1 MFLLGNTFQNVK
13 IEATWMTYVM
23 IAVYFLILL
32 GIGYYAYKQSTST
45 LDEYMLGGRNL
56 GALVT
61 ALSAGAA
68 DMSGWMLMGLPG
80 EVYSVGLSATWIAIG
95 LTVGAWL
102 NYILVAPR
110 LRVYTELADNA
121 ITLPDFFEKRV
132 SDHTRILK
140 IISGLVIV
148 VFFTLYTQAGMVS
161 GGVLFE
167 SAFGLNYHL
176 GLILTAGIVI
186 LYTLFGGYLAV
197 SLTDFF
203 QGVIMLIALVLVPIV
218 TLLRLNGLDTFN
230 TIAELEPTNLDWFK
244 GTTTIGIISAVAWG
258 LGYFGQPHII
268 VRFMSI
274 KSHRKLPA
282 ARRIGISWMA
292 VSLIGACMTGL
303 IGIAF
308 VNKSGV
314 KLENPETIFVM
325 MSQVLFHPLIAGF
338 FLAAILAAI
347 MSTISSQL
355 LVTSSALTQD
365 FYMLLKKTDINDVT
379 REKEFVLV
387 GRLSV
392 LFVAIVAGAIAW
404 NPNETI
410 LAYVGKAWAGFGAAF
425 GPLVLLSLFWKGL
438 SKNGA
443 ITGMVL
449 GALTVIFWI
458 IMQSVLGDDKG
469 IFVLYEIIPG
479 FIISFVSTVLVSM
492 MTPKPEQRI
501 IDEFDE
507 MKRIVRS

>member
-1 MFLLGNTFQNVK
+1 MILASTFQNVK

-23 IAVYFLILL
+23 IAFYFLILL

-45 LDEYMLGGRNL
+45 LDEYMLGGRSL
-56 GALVT
+56 GPLVT

-80 EVYSVGLSATWIAIG
+80 SVYSSGLSATWIAIG
-95 LTVGAWL
+95 LTIGAWL

-121 ITLPDFFEKRV
+121 ITIPDFFEKRV
-132 SDHTRILK
+132 SDHTRMLK
-140 IISGLVIV
+140 IISGLVIII
-148 VFFTLYTQAGMVS
+148 FFTLYTQAGMVS

-167 SAFGLNYHL
+167 SAFGLNYHW

-186 LYTLFGGYLAV
+186 IYTLFGGYLAV

-203 QGVIMLIALVLVPIV
+203 QGVIMLIALVIVPV
-218 TLLRLNGLDTFN
+218 VALLKLNGLDTFN
-230 TIAELEPTNLDWFK
+230 TVVDLEPTNFDWFK
-244 GTTTIGIISAVAWG
+244 GTTTVGIISLLAWG

-274 KSHRKLPA
+274 RSHRMLPA

-308 VNKSGV
+308 VHETGQ
-314 KLENPETIFVM
+314 KLDNPETIFVV
-325 MSQVLFHPLIAGF
+325 MSQILFHPLIAGF

-355 LVTSSALTQD
+355 LVTSSSLTQD
-365 FYMLLKKTDINDVT
+365 FYMLFRKTTIQDKS

-392 LFVAIVAGAIAW
+392 LLVALVAGAIAW
-404 NPNETI
+404 NPNDTI
-410 LAYVGKAWAGFGAAF
+410 LNLVGNAWAGFGAAF

-438 SKNGA
+438 TKEGA
-443 ITGMVL
+443 ITGMIL
-449 GALTVIFWI
+449 GSLTVIFWI
-458 IMQSVLGDDKG
+458 IMKG
-469 IFVLYEIIPG
+469 PKNHAALFDLYEIVPG
-479 FIISFVSTVLVSM
+479 FIISLLATVLVSLV
-492 MTPKPEQRI
+492 TNKPEQRVL
-501 IDEFDE
+501 DEFDE
-507 MKRIVRS
+507 MTRIVKS